1 MYFSSLL
8 LTLAATASAIDIRAH
23 VGDGCVGSYTACVN
37 INPNVCCSF
46 SSSVSSGRSS
56 IAVVAIPSNWRIRTE
71 SYTGGGCAATGG
83 RRDSAGS
90 TTVCLPYITRGD
102 RTGGS
107 YYFLSRKRANDES
120 CPAEQPG
127 AGKCEAVV
135 KPDTLGL
142 ADGTEYNIAGL
153 TDEKVQ
159 ELMLT
164 CMPRLKEKIANT
176 GAGADAVPAEFQNLR
191 GQIEA

>member
-8 LTLAATASAIDIRAH
+8 LGLAATASAIDIRCH
-23 VGDGCVGSYTACVN
+23 IGDNCAGSWVACVN

-46 SSSVSSGRSS
+46 SSSANSGRSS
-56 IAVVAIPSNWRIRTE
+56 VSVAAIPSNWRIRTE
-71 SYTGGGCAATGG
+71 AYTGGGCSYFGG
-83 RRDSAGS
+83 QRDSGGS
-90 TTVCLPYITRGD
+90 TDVCLPYTTRGD
-102 RTGGS
+102 RTGGK
-107 YYFLSRKRANDES
+107 YWFLNRKIADDHS

-127 AGKCEAVV
+127 AGKCEAEV

-159 ELMLT
+159 EL
-164 CMPRLKEKIANT
+164 EKIANT
-176 GAGADAVPAEFQNLR
+176 GAGADAVPGEFQILR
-191 GQIEA
+191 RQIEA